1 MRNLVYIICILA
13 VLLSGCTGTSRQP
26 QLVAADSLLQKC
38 PDSSLLQLKRMDVPQ
53 SRADRMYYY
62 LLLADAANKC
72 YDTLPSD
79 SILQE
84 VADFYDTHGTP
95 NEQVRAYYLLGCVY
109 RDMGEAPQALDCYH
123 DAVLC
128 ADTAAADC
136 DYYTLSRVH
145 SQIAALLG
153 KQLLPRQQLE
163 ELHLQYAD
171 AMRAKDTLCALNAME
186 QMTYAYDIL
195 RETDSSIIITR
206 NLIKTYQQIGLYQ
219 TAAILHGPMANLLIS
234 QNRYQEAGK
243 CLDIYKTQSGLFDE
257 RGNIKKGKET
267 YYGVEGYY
275 YLGINKYDSANF
287 YFRKE
292 LEATTD
298 LNNHE
303 YAYRGLFMLYQMTG
317 QRDSMSKYARLAY
330 KTTDAHF
337 QEKQSDELR
346 HMQALYNYSRN
357 QSIARQKTAEA
368 NRNRMMTVVLFFIL
382 IFVLI
387 TGVFVYLYFKRKKQA
402 QIREQQ
408 LKYENIIE
416 KMEAA
421 LDDLQK
427 VKRIKD
433 EQVTMLIQEKT
444 TYIEQLQQRLE
455 EYESLNEREAKSLEK
470 KIIMSDIYQHF
481 RYLAKHPREEVT
493 KNDWEALQMML
504 EEQLSNFQSTVY
516 HYCPNLPMND
526 YRLCMLVRL
535 YFSPSDIAVLT
546 GMTVANISVKRYRLL
561 DKVFNQK
568 EGSAKD
574 FDQMIRN
581 IR

>member
-1 MRNLVYIICILA
+1 MNRLHLIIAIQCCMLLCACNNKEYYIH
-13 VLLSGCTGTSRQP
+13 LLEEAEQ
-26 QLVAADSLLQKC
+26 
-38 PDSSLLQLKRMDVPQ
+38 MN
-53 SRADRMYYY
+53 
-62 LLLADAANKC
+62 AN
-72 YDTLPSD
+72 YVDFTSD
-79 SILQE
+79 STMLQ
-84 VADFYDTHGTP
+84 VVDYFDSHGTP
-95 NEQVRAYYLLGCVY
+95 NERLRAHYMLGCVY
-109 RDMGEAPQALDCYH
+109 RDLGEAPHALDCYH

-128 ADTAAADC
+128 ADTTAADC

-145 SQIAALLG
+145 SQTAALLG
-153 KQLLPRQQLE
+153 EQLLPRQQLE

-171 AMRAKDTLCALNAME
+171 AMRANDTLCALNAMG
-186 QMTYAYDIL
+186 QMANAYEIL
-195 RETDSSIIITR
+195 GVHDSSIIINK
-206 NLIKTYQQIGLYQ
+206 NLAEKYQQIGLYKN
-219 TAAILHGPMANLLIS
+219 AAILHGPMAHTFINLK
-234 QNRYQEAGK
+234 RYQEAGI
-243 CLDIYKTQSGLFDE
+243 CLNTYRLYADIYDKE
-257 RGNIKKGKET
+257 GNIEKGREI
-267 YYGVEGYY
+267 YYGTTGYY
-275 YLGINKYDSANF
+275 YLGINKFDSANY

-292 LEATTD
+292 LVSTTD

-303 YAYRGLFMLYQMTG
+303 YAYRGLFLLYQKMG
-317 QRDSMSKYARLAY
+317 QRDSMSKYAQLAY
-330 KTTDAHF
+330 ETTDAHF
-337 QEKQSDELR
+337 QEKESDELR

-368 NRNRMMTVVLFFIL
+368 NRNRLMTVVLFFVL
-382 IFVLI
+382 FFVLT
-387 TGVFVYLYFKRKKQA
+387 TGTFVLLYFKRKKQA

-427 VKRIKD
+427 VKQIKD

-455 EYESLNEREAKSLEK
+455 EYELLNERETKSLEK
-470 KIIMSDIYQHF
+470 EIIMSDIYQHF
-481 RYLAKHPREEVT
+481 QYLAQHPREEVT
-493 KNDWEALQMML
+493 IYDWEALQLML
-504 EEQLSNFQSTVY
+504 EEQLPNFHLTIY
-516 HYCPNLPMND
+516 HYCPNLPKND

-546 GMTVANISVKRYRLL
+546 DMTIANISVKRYRLL

-574 FDQMIRN
+574 FDQMVRN